1 MSTADT
7 WKDLEAGTPGG
18 GGGYLTRRI
27 HPEATT
33 DLLLA
38 VEKPSNTRLLVLR
51 ASNTPL
57 KLGGDLPRAEG
68 FEVRRGFETVD
79 GKKQFHLAVRLTHP
93 RFVDV
98 FTALVDDVVA
108 HVIRATDEAA
118 AVRALVDR
126 LERWQ
131 AFLKRHPSDGLG
143 EEPQQGLYGEL
154 WFLCRHV
161 VPRLGPRAA
170 VSSWKGPGG
179 AAQDFQLSALAIEV
193 KTASGK
199 QHQKLAISNERQ
211 LDPIGVG
218 LLLLFHLSLD
228 VRQGGGETL
237 PARVR
242 LTRELVGSDATAAAE
257 LEQLLFEA
265 GYLDCHAPV
274 YETRGYTVRESNFFE
289 VRDGFPRIVEADLRS
304 GVGDVRYTVSVA
316 VCMNYSFPESRVHLL
331 LEAAVD
337 GN

>member
-1 MSTADT
+1 MNTADT
-7 WKDLEAGTPGG
+7 WNSLEAGTPGG

-27 HPEATT
+27 HPEAAA

-51 ASNTPL
+51 VSNTPL
-57 KLGGDLPRAEG
+57 KPGGDLPRAEG

-93 RFVDV
+93 GFADV

-108 HVIRATDEAA
+108 HVVRATGEAA

-131 AFLKRHPSDGLG
+131 AFLKRHPADGLG
-143 EEPQQGLYGEL
+143 EELQQGLYGEL
-154 WFLCRHV
+154 WFLGRHA

-179 AAQDFQLSALAIEV
+179 AAQDFQLPALAVEV

-218 LLLLFHLSLD
+218 HLLVFHLSLD
-228 VRQGGGETL
+228 VRRGGGETL
-237 PARVR
+237 PARVF
-242 LTRELVGSDATAAAE
+242 LTRELIKPDAVAAAE
-257 LEQLLFEA
+257 LENLLFEA
-265 GYLDCHAPV
+265 GYLDCHAPA
-274 YETRGYTVRESNFFE
+274 YDACGYTVRESNFFE
-289 VRDGFPRIVEADLRS
+289 VRDGFPRIVEADLRN

-316 VCMNYSFPESRVHLL
+316 ECKNYAFPEAQVHLL
-331 LEAAVD
+331 LKVADD